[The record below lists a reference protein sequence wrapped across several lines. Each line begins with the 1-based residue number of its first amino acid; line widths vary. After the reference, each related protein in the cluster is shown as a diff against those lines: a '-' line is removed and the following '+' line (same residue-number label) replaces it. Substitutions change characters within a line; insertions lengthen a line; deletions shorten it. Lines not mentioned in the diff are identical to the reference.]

1 MYETNLKKMHPT
13 ETILKAMPAFIEAF
27 VAFYGEEER
36 ERITKKFTNMLVI
49 GYSQPSSISNIIREN
64 DKEKNE
70 EIINEFLRKL
80 SDSIEEQEKLKK
92 WLLKDNSFEYSSLQ
106 PINYYILYLNNPD
119 ISDYIKNN
127 VVNFLK
133 QYHSETTMENLDEL
147 IANGTFK
154 SIDTIIDVYKESL
167 EKYKKY
173 KLEIKPYQD
182 YVDKCSDLRNTL
194 NKKYQKIL
202 IEELKDLFTE
212 EEYQQ
217 IQEKMNSKYYYSIQD
232 VNSKTKNYISYSLNG
247 AILIDAFSEKSEE
260 ILRTGKEWRKE
271 SIKKDRIKYFKNLGI
286 DLGDDYDVYLNDE
299 RVKSLIP
306 SKELIERLNN
316 THKELYTKMMNEFYT
331 SLPEY
336 KENIARI
343 EQLDLLDKEYGY
355 NANAYERRGTFVSTN
370 IKLVNG
376 EYIEYPLFNIYI
388 GNMEEYLDHAIVHE
402 LNHAYELTFKS
413 MENNVCTLHC
423 GWDIL
428 SDTISSQSQ
437 ETVSLDE
444 RTEKRN
450 YELFNEIINEL
461 IAQEISEIM
470 SQMGT
475 YVFNTKEDKKITGS
489 TSYER
494 TRFLVK
500 NFYETYK
507 KEILES
513 RKYGNLEIIYNAVGK
528 ENFEELNQLFY
539 EYNEHFNIGLGML
552 KVYEDLENNVE
563 TELTKKFKDLVAR
576 RNNIL
581 AKMEE
586 HNMSKSQT
594 R

>member
-1 MYETNLKKMHPT
+1 
-13 ETILKAMPAFIEAF
+13 
-27 VAFYGEEER
+27 
-36 ERITKKFTNMLVI
+36 
-49 GYSQPSSISNIIREN
+49 
-64 DKEKNE
+64 
-70 EIINEFLRKL
+70 
-80 SDSIEEQEKLKK
+80 
-92 WLLKDNSFEYSSLQ
+92 
-106 PINYYILYLNNPD
+106 
-119 ISDYIKNN
+119 
-127 VVNFLK
+127 
-133 QYHSETTMENLDEL
+133 
-147 IANGTFK
+147 
-154 SIDTIIDVYKESL
+154 
-167 EKYKKY
+167 
-173 KLEIKPYQD
+173 
-182 YVDKCSDLRNTL
+182 
-194 NKKYQKIL
+194 
-202 IEELKDLFTE
+202 
-212 EEYQQ
+212 
-217 IQEKMNSKYYYSIQD
+217 
-232 VNSKTKNYISYSLNG
+232 
-247 AILIDAFSEKSEE
+247 
-260 ILRTGKEWRKE
+260 
-271 SIKKDRIKYFKNLGI
+271 
-286 DLGDDYDVYLNDE
+286 
-299 RVKSLIP
+299 
-306 SKELIERLNN
+306 
-316 THKELYTKMMNEFYT
+316 MMNEFYT

-336 KENIARI
+336 KKNLERI
-343 EQLDLLDKEYGY
+343 EQLDLLDKDYGY

-370 IKLVNG
+370 VKLENG

-388 GNMEEYLDHAIVHE
+388 GNIEEYLDHNIVHE

-428 SDTISSQSQ
+428 RDTISSQSQ

-444 RTEKRN
+444 KKEKRD

-470 SQMGT
+470 SQMGI
-475 YVFNTKEDKKITGS
+475 YVFNTKEDKKIVGS

-513 RKYGNLEIIYNAVGK
+513 RKYGNIEIIHNAVGK

-539 EYNEHFNIGLGML
+539 EYNEHFNIGLGIL
-552 KVYEDLENNVE
+552 QVYEDLENNVE

-586 HNMSKSQT
+586 HNKSKSQT